1 MKQNIKHDGTSFVPV
16 SELQAYVVAAFVA
29 AGLQPADAATMADS
43 LVSADLRGTHSHGVI
58 RLPFLVERLQKGGAN
73 KRPAIRI
80 VQEAPA
86 TALVDGDRALGAVT
100 ATEAMRLAV
109 EKARTQGIGF
119 VTARN
124 SDFIGTCAH
133 YAMMALPHDMIG
145 IAWTNGFPGMAPAGG
160 RSNTI
165 GNNPI
170 AFAAPSL
177 THGPIVL
184 DMALSVAAGGR
195 IRLAAKNGEK
205 IPNDWLV
212 DSEGLPTDDPAALT
226 SGGALLPLGYK
237 GYGLAVFGEI
247 LCGALTG
254 SRILSEIP
262 AWFRATDQAIGNG
275 HIHMAIDIRKFVEPE
290 AFKQR
295 VDTMVSM
302 LKATPLMPEV
312 REILMPGERAWRTEQ
327 AQRASGIA
335 VPEPVAADLRQ
346 LAAQLRIDVPA
357 SLSPSTPE
365 SV

>member
-1 MKQNIKHDGTSFVPV
+1 MKNNSTSFVPV
-16 SELQAYVVAAFVA
+16 AELQAYVVAVFVA
-29 AGLQPADAATMADS
+29 AGLTPADAATMADS

-73 KRPAIRI
+73 ARPDVRI

-100 ATEAMRLAV
+100 ATTAMALAV

-145 IAWTNGFPGMAPAGG
+145 VAWTNGFPGMAPAGG

-205 IPNDWLV
+205 IPHDWLV

-275 HIHMAIDIRKFVEPE
+275 HIHLAIDIRRFVEPE

-295 VDTMVSM
+295 VDAMVSM

-327 AQRASGIA
+327 AQRHSGIA
-335 VPEPVAADLRQ
+335 VPAAVVADLRQ
-346 LAAQLRIDVPA
+346 LAAQLRVDVPP
-357 SLSPSTPE
+357 SLSSTFAE
-365 SV
+365 SP